1 MRFKIVLLGTI
12 VMLNESDPLTE
23 YNYSYVLSERGC
35 LSGFPNGDHG
45 KFVSEIQVIY
55 FYLLML

>member
-1 MRFKIVLLGTI
+1 
-12 VMLNESDPLTE
+12 MLNESDPLTE
-23 YNYSYVLSERGC
+23 YNVLSEREC

-45 KFVSEIQVIY
+45 KFVGEIQVIY